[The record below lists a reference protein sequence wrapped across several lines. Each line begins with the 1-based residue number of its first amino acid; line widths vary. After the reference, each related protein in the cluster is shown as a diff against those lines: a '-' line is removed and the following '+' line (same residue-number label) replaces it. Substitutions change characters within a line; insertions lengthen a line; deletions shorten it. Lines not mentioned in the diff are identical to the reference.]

1 MWSSVRWPG
10 LFQLGDE
17 PCFKA
22 QGRDAVAH
30 HLNIF
35 GGAHKETAMVHAVLE
50 REFKVPRVF
59 SVSEGRA
66 PECGQV
72 DALCSPEGRR

>member
-1 MWSSVRWPG
+1 M
-10 LFQLGDE
+10 FQ
-17 PCFKA
+17 A

-35 GGAHKETAMVHAVLE
+35 GGAHKGNCDGVHAVLE

-59 SVSEGRA
+59 FK
-66 PECGQV
+66 
-72 DALCSPEGRR
+72 